1 MSGHINFAL
10 KTYKS
15 ITLKILFVHPNYP
28 VTYWSYKYALKF
40 ISKKATN
47 PPLGLITV
55 ASLVPGNWEKRLI
68 DLNVSKLKDKDILW
82 ADYVF
87 ISAMSVQ
94 VSSVK
99 EVIGKCKSFNK
110 KIVAGGPLFTADFE
124 NYEDIDHL
132 VLNEAEITFP
142 LFLRDLEDGCP
153 QKIYHTNEYADI
165 TKTPAPD
172 YSLIDISK
180 YGMLNLQYSRG
191 CPFNC
196 EFCDITALL
205 GHKVRLK
212 STHQILH
219 ELEMIKNTGWKGSV
233 FFVDDNFIG
242 NKHVLKKELLPSLIN
257 WMQKN
262 KHPFLFTTEASI
274 NLSDDPELMS
284 MMVKAGFSKVFVG
297 IETPEEASLAECNK
311 TQNHSRD
318 LIQSVKVIQSA
329 GMEVM
334 GGFIVGFDNDSPSIF
349 KRQIDFVQNS
359 GIVSAMVGL
368 LNAPKKTMLYKR
380 LMHEGRITNEWSGD
394 NTNYTLNFVPKMNMQ
409 DLLKGYQNIIHG
421 IYSTKAYYKR
431 VISFLKHYNPPFK
444 AQTKISFRELKALA
458 KSMVIIGILNK
469 GRRYYWELFFWSL
482 FSKPKTFPLAV
493 TYSIYGYHYRKVF
506 FKTQK

>member
-1 MSGHINFAL
+1 M
-10 KTYKS
+10 
-15 ITLKILFVHPNYP
+15 KILLIHPKYP
-28 VTYWSYKYALKF
+28 VTYWSYIHALKF
-40 ISKKATN
+40 ISKKAAN
-47 PPLGLITV
+47 PPLGLMTV
-55 ASLVPGNWEKRLI
+55 AWLLPGNWEKRLI

-94 VSSVK
+94 HKSVN
-99 EVIGKCKSFNK
+99 EVICKCKSLNK
-110 KIVAGGPLFTADFE
+110 KIVAGGPLFTAEFE
-124 NYEDIDHL
+124 NFKDIDHL
-132 VLNEAEITFP
+132 VLNEAEITLP
-142 LFLRDLEDGCP
+142 LFLQDLEKGCP
-153 QKIYHTNEYADI
+153 QRIYQTSEFADI

-180 YGMLNLQYSRG
+180 YAMLNLQYSRG

-212 STHQILH
+212 TTAQILH
-219 ELEMIKNTGWKGSV
+219 ELDIIKKAGWKGPV

-242 NKHVLKKELLPSLIN
+242 NKSVLKKDLLPSVIQ
-257 WMQKN
+257 WMQEN
-262 KHPFLFTTEASI
+262 KSPFIFTTEASI
-274 NLSDDPELMS
+274 NLSDDPELMKL
-284 MMVKAGFSKVFVG
+284 MVQAGFSKVFIG

-311 TQNHSRD
+311 TQNHHRD
-318 LIQSVKVIQSA
+318 MIQSVKTIQTA

-334 GGFIVGFDNDSPSIF
+334 AGFIVGFDNDSPSIF
-349 KRQIDFVQNS
+349 QNQIDFVQKS

-368 LNAPKKTMLYKR
+368 LNAPKKTSLYKR
-380 LMHEGRITNEWSGD
+380 LMHEGRITNDWTGD
-394 NTNYTLNFVPKMNMQ
+394 NTNYTLNFIPKMNLQ
-409 DLLKGYQNIIHG
+409 ELLKGYQHIIHG

-431 VISFLKHYNPPFK
+431 VISFLRHYNPPFK
-444 AQTKISFRELKALA
+444 AQRKVSFQELIPLF
-458 KSMVIIGILNK
+458 KSMIIIGILNK

-482 FSKPKTFPLAV
+482 FSRPKTFPLAV

-506 FKTQK
+506 KGIS